1 MVVFDQTAFRDD
13 GEFTVVNQSRRGGK
27 CFLSPQQEDSVCLT
41 FVLLSDQ
48 KKVKTCFLMLFV
60 CAVLSLQQT
69 VTPKPEYQ
77 TTMSLQST
85 HSRINM
91 LLQLT
96 GQIVREDLLPDY

>member
-1 MVVFDQTAFRDD
+1 
-13 GEFTVVNQSRRGGK
+13 
-27 CFLSPQQEDSVCLT
+27 
-41 FVLLSDQ
+41 
-48 KKVKTCFLMLFV
+48 MLFV